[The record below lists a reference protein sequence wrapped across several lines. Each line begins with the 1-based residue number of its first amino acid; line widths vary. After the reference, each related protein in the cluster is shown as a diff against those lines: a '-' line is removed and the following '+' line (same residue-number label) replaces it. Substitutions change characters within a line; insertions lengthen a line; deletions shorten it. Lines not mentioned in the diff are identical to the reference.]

1 MTDPESTKEADGEA
15 DGGADGVR
23 AAAVPESAAAAQTT
37 PGEAKQK
44 RLGKKG
50 LVVFI
55 AFLSG
60 FVPLSTDL
68 YLPALPGMT
77 RYFGVPE
84 YQTNLTLLLF
94 FVFYAV
100 ATLFWG
106 PLSDRYGR
114 RPILIIG
121 LVLYTVAGGLC
132 AISTDI
138 FQLIAFRV
146 LQAVG
151 AGAATA
157 VGMAIIKDVY
167 RGRKRETR
175 LALVQ
180 SMVVISPAV
189 APVIGA
195 LLLHVTSWRG
205 AFWAQ
210 AVLGIG
216 VVAGALAYVETLEVP
231 TQGSVFRAVGRLGV
245 VLKNKTFVILLLV
258 FSLLSIAGMAF
269 ITSSSY
275 IYEETFGVSGQV
287 YSYFFALYAVG
298 MAIGPP
304 IYVRL
309 SQRWQRT
316 SIITGTFVA
325 GALSGVLTLVFGG
338 LGPWPFIVA
347 LLPSGISR
355 AVMRPP
361 ATYLMFDQHERDAGS
376 VSSLTGATHM
386 IMGSIGMLIVSLQLT
401 DRVRLIGMT
410 NLAIGVL
417 CTVLWLSV
425 ALPHLAKVKH
435 PRSDRP

>member
-1 MTDPESTKEADGEA
+1 
-15 DGGADGVR
+15 
-23 AAAVPESAAAAQTT
+23 
-37 PGEAKQK
+37 
-44 RLGKKG
+44 
-50 LVVFI
+50 
-55 AFLSG
+55 
-60 FVPLSTDL
+60 
-68 YLPALPGMT
+68 
-77 RYFGVPE
+77 
-84 YQTNLTLLLF
+84 
-94 FVFYAV
+94 
-100 ATLFWG
+100 
-106 PLSDRYGR
+106 
-114 RPILIIG
+114 
-121 LVLYTVAGGLC
+121 
-132 AISTDI
+132 
-138 FQLIAFRV
+138 
-146 LQAVG
+146 
-151 AGAATA
+151 
-157 VGMAIIKDVY
+157 
-167 RGRKRETR
+167 
-175 LALVQ
+175 
-180 SMVVISPAV
+180 
-189 APVIGA
+189 
-195 LLLHVTSWRG
+195 
-205 AFWAQ
+205 
-210 AVLGIG
+210 
-216 VVAGALAYVETLEVP
+216 LAYVETLEVP

-347 LLPSGISR
+347 LLPSGISM